1 MIAHIIAIFG
11 TYFLETVCR
20 HIWKDSDAVFNERKL
35 QLILK
40 DFKDSHCKCA
50 VLYDPIYKHPL
61 PAGLAIPSIP
71 STLSSRSNGWKKV

>member
-1 MIAHIIAIFG
+1 MITHIIAIFG
-11 TYFLETVCR
+11 MYVLEIVCR

-35 QLILK
+35 QLSK
-40 DFKDSHCKCA
+40 KHSKDSHCKC
-50 VLYDPIYKHPL
+50 VKLYNSIYKHLL